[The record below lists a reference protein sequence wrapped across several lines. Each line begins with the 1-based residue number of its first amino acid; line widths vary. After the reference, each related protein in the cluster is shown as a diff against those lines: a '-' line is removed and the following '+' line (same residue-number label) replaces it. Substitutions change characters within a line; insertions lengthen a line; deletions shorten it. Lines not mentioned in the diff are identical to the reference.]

1 MTNEETILDR
11 VKILAKEK
19 NMTLNE
25 VEKQANLSFNSIYSW
40 KTKNPN
46 SQNLKNV
53 ADILQTNSDYL
64 LGRSNDPSPVDEEDD
79 PSMFFRIDMRN
90 VPEEDRDEFKAQLK
104 LLKDFAFKQIKEAR
118 KEQEK
123 EDKDKK

>member
-46 SQNLKNV
+46 SKNLKNV

-64 LGRSNDPSPVDEEDD
+64 LGRSNDPRPIDEEDD

-104 LLKDFAFKQIKEAR
+104 LLKDFAFKQIEEAR
-118 KEQEK
+118 KEQKK
-123 EDKDKK
+123 EDKDQK

>member
-1 MTNEETILDR
+1 
-11 VKILAKEK
+11 
-19 NMTLNE
+19 MTLNE

-104 LLKDFAFKQIKEAR
+104 LLKDFAFKQIEEAR

>member
-104 LLKDFAFKQIKEAR
+104 LLKDFAFKQIEEAR

-123 EDKDKK
+123 EDKNKK

>member
-104 LLKDFAFKQIKEAR
+104 LLKDFAFKQIEEAR